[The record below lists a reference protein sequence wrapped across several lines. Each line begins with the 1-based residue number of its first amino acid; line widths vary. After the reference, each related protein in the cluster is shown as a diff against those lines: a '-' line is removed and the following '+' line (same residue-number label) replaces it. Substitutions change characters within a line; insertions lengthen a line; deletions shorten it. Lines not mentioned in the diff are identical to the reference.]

1 MLNNSRI
8 LIELDGGGS
17 KTMRQF
23 TKDPGGHKVTDPGGW
38 KAELDPGT
46 GI

>member
-8 LIELDGGGS
+8 LIELDEGGS

-23 TKDPGGHKVTDPGGW
+23 TNDPGGW

>member
-1 MLNNSRI
+1 
-8 LIELDGGGS
+8 
-17 KTMRQF
+17 MREF
-23 TKDPGGHKVTDPGGW
+23 TKDPGGHKVIYSGGW

>member
-1 MLNNSRI
+1 
-8 LIELDGGGS
+8 
-17 KTMRQF
+17 MREF
-23 TKDPGGHKVTDPGGW
+23 TTDPGGHKLADPGGW